1 MKKITVLV
9 GCLLCITDVRAQEKR
24 VHFSAGP
31 EVLQSFNHSKSYR
44 GFGGNI
50 QAEVWVKPALG
61 LGLTASVWRFDGAAS
76 TLPDGYTAIPLALVI
91 RYPIPIFKGLYG
103 QDAFGYT
110 LVNGVQ
116 SASDGTKVTGGF
128 AYYFSLGYVVG
139 KRIDLSAKVGRSR
152 LNKKDNPANVNEH
165 NFGLKIA
172 YRL

>member
-1 MKKITVLV
+1 MKKIAVLL
-9 GCLLCITDVRAQEKR
+9 GCLFCLNDVDAQEKR
-24 VHFSAGP
+24 FHFSAGP
-31 EVLQSFNHSKSYR
+31 EVLKSFNHRNSYW
-44 GFGGNI
+44 GFGGNV

-61 LGLTASVWRFDGAAS
+61 LGLTASVWRFEGADNVS
-76 TLPDGYTAIPLALVI
+76 PGGYTAVPLAAII
-91 RYPIPIFKGLYG
+91 RYPIPIVKGLYG

-116 SASDGTKVTGGF
+116 YPKDGQKVSGGF

-139 KRIDLSAKVGRSR
+139 KHIDISAKVGRSR